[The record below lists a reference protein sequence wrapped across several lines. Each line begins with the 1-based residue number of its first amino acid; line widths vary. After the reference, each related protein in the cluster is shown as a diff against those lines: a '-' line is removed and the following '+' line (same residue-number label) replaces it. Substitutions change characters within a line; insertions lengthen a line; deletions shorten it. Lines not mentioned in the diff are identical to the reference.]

1 MEKKKLESAK
11 QEILE
16 TTIDIVQAAQL
27 KIILD
32 RLLWKSVPKS
42 VKNAPKKM
50 TIKIMQAAQLKIMS

>member
-42 VKNAPKKM
+42 VKNAPQKDDNWY
-50 TIKIMQAAQLKIMS
+50 